1 MQNLRDNWPFLLIFA
16 GMIVAWLLLYTPG
29 TRLESM
35 AAFDQHIQRGQPTV
49 VEFYS
54 NT

>member
-1 MQNLRDNWPFLLIFA
+1 MRSLRENWPFLLIFA
-16 GMIVAWLLLYTPG
+16 GLIVGWLLLYTPG
-29 TRLESM
+29 ARLESVEV
-35 AAFDQHIQRGQPTV
+35 FDQRVRSGQPTV

>member
-1 MQNLRDNWPFLLIFA
+1 MQYLRDNWPFLLIF
-16 GMIVAWLLLYTPG
+16 GGLIVGWLLLYTPG
-29 TRLESM
+29 ARLESVE
-35 AAFDQHIQRGQPTV
+35 AFDQRVQGGQPTV